1 MAFTTKQ
8 KRRLWWLAGTVALLV
23 MLAPFIVVGAFMAV
37 RYHDVATIPRECGPW
52 SQAEVDGLI
61 TDSMMRMAQRQPA
74 KWAGFTGPVF
84 APVQPQQ
91 GPAMK
96 QTGLRLREV
105 VVRRTHQPD
114 EVWIAMVDC
123 ARGVEFAGPRP
134 IGTPTSA
141 YPPK

>member
-1 MAFTTKQ
+1 MAFTRKQ

-23 MLAPFIVVGAFMAV
+23 VLAPVFMMAAVIAV
-37 RYHDVATIPRECGPW
+37 RYYDVATIPRECGPW

-91 GPAMK
+91 GAAMK

-105 VVRRTHQPD
+105 VVRRTDQPD
-114 EVWIAMVDC
+114 EIWIAMVDC